1 MRRQGRIPFDRHA
14 LAVLPGAFVFV
25 AVIAIV
31 GPGRVFHWF
40 VSFLVPMA
48 IILLVVVGMI
58 GLLAREGGKVLDSRD
73 NPPPTNSRASPRGE
87 GFSNPVYWLLMSIFL
102 LAAAWRWPPSSG
114 WSFATSG

>member
-1 MRRQGRIPFDRHA
+1 MRRQDRIPFDRHA

-58 GLLAREGGKVLDSRD
+58 GLLAREGGRSWIAETTLPRRTRGH
-73 NPPPTNSRASPRGE
+73 PLGARASLIQCTGC
-87 GFSNPVYWLLMSIFL
+87 
-102 LAAAWRWPPSSG
+102 
-114 WSFATSG
+114 